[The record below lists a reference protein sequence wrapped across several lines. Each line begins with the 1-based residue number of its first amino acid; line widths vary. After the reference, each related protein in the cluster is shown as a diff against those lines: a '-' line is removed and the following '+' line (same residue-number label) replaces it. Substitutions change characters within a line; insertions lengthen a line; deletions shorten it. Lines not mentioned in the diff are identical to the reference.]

1 MDHDYNYDYGHHHHD
16 HFYRSTETL
25 SQREEKIRES
35 WVRTMEARIVREE
48 LQKCHKAE
56 GVNHYQACSDLAKKY
71 HSLLADAKVSSN
83 TDTFPSSFLLPFQL
97 SHHLVLAADN
107 VVLGI
112 LIAEPLPL
120 ILNLLVGWN
129 MLQVKGFRVIDTA

>member
-1 MDHDYNYDYGHHHHD
+1 MISESAALRSSLLEHARQTDYTHATQHDSNVERWILRAD
-16 HFYRSTETL
+16 TETL

-71 HSLLADAKVSSN
+71 HSLLADAKVSP
-83 TDTFPSSFLLPFQL
+83 TPSSPTTPSLHRTL
-97 SHHLVLAADN
+97 S
-107 VVLGI
+107 
-112 LIAEPLPL
+112 
-120 ILNLLVGWN
+120 
-129 MLQVKGFRVIDTA
+129 

>member
-1 MDHDYNYDYGHHHHD
+1 MD
-16 HFYRSTETL
+16 TETL

-71 HSLLADAKVSSN
+71 HSLLADAKVSP
-83 TDTFPSSFLLPFQL
+83 TPSSPTTPSLHRTL
-97 SHHLVLAADN
+97 S
-107 VVLGI
+107 
-112 LIAEPLPL
+112 
-120 ILNLLVGWN
+120 
-129 MLQVKGFRVIDTA
+129 